1 MDGNQIME
9 FLSFTLEDKFFGI
22 PLENVKEIVE
32 ETEITPVPLSEDYLE
47 GVMNLRGEP
56 ITVINLREKIGLK
69 GKSASREIIL
79 CLING
84 MLIGLRPDKVLD
96 IHEIP
101 DSEIKNVPSSLKG
114 EIESKYMK
122 GIVKLKEKYIIID
135 IKELI

>member
-1 MDGNQIME
+1 ME

-32 ETEITPVPLSEDYLE
+32 EKEITPVPLSSDYLE

-56 ITVINLREKIGLK
+56 ITVIDLRKKIGLT
-69 GKSASREIIL
+69 GTSTSREIIL
-79 CLING
+79 CIVNG
-84 MLIGLRPDKVLD
+84 MVVGLRPDRVLD
-96 IHEIP
+96 IHEVAG
-101 DSEIKNVPSSLKG
+101 SEIKNVPSSLKG
-114 EIESKYMK
+114 EIESRYMK

>member
-1 MDGNQIME
+1 ME

-32 ETEITPVPLSEDYLE
+32 EKEITPVPLSSDYLE

-56 ITVINLREKIGLK
+56 ITVIDLRKKIGLT
-69 GKSASREIIL
+69 GKSTSREIIL
-79 CLING
+79 CIING
-84 MLIGLRPDKVLD
+84 MVVGLRPDRVLD
-96 IHEIP
+96 IHEVSG
-101 DSEIKNVPSSLKG
+101 SEIKNVPSSLKG

>member
-1 MDGNQIME
+1 ME
-9 FLSFTLEDKFFGI
+9 FLSFALEGKFFGM

-32 ETEITPVPLSEDYLE
+32 EKEITPVPLSGEYLE

-56 ITVINLREKIGLK
+56 ITVIDLRKKIGI
-69 GKSASREIIL
+69 GGTSISREIIL
-79 CLING
+79 CNIDD
-84 MLIGLRPDKVLD
+84 MVVGLRPDEVLD
-96 IHEIP
+96 IHEVP
-101 DSEIKNVPSSLKG
+101 DSAVKNVPASLKG

>member
-1 MDGNQIME
+1 ME
-9 FLSFTLEDKFFGI
+9 FLSFILEDKFFGV

-32 ETEITPVPLSEDYLE
+32 EKEITPVPLSSEYLE

-56 ITVINLREKIGLK
+56 VTVIDLRKKIGLT
-69 GKSASREIIL
+69 GVATSREIIL
-79 CLING
+79 CLIND
-84 MLIGLRPDKVLD
+84 IVVGLRPDKVLD
-96 IHEIP
+96 IHEVS
-101 DSEIKNVPSSLKG
+101 DSEVKNVPSSLKG

>member
-1 MDGNQIME
+1 MDGDYIME
-9 FLSFTLEDKFFGI
+9 FLSFTLEEKFFGI

-32 ETEITPVPLSEDYLE
+32 ETEITPVPLSGNYLE

-56 ITVINLREKIGLK
+56 ITVINLRKKIGLK
-69 GKSASREIIL
+69 GKSSSREIIL

-84 MLIGLRPDKVLD
+84 MLIGLRPDQVLD

-122 GIVKLKEKYIIID
+122 GIVKLEEKYIIID

>member
-1 MDGNQIME
+1 MD

-32 ETEITPVPLSEDYLE
+32 EKEITPVPLSSEYIE

-56 ITVINLREKIGLK
+56 ITVIDLRKKIGFT
-69 GKSASREIIL
+69 GSSTSREIIL
-79 CLING
+79 CLIDDII
-84 MLIGLRPDKVLD
+84 IGLRPDNVLD
-96 IHEIP
+96 IHEVP
-101 DSEIKNVPSSLKG
+101 ESQVKKVPSSLKG

>member
-1 MDGNQIME
+1 MRMPKSKWEQQIGKY
-9 FLSFTLEDKFFGI
+9 FQWIQRKQDT
-22 PLENVKEIVE
+22 
-32 ETEITPVPLSEDYLE
+32 
-47 GVMNLRGEP
+47 
-56 ITVINLREKIGLK
+56 INLREKIGLK

>member
-1 MDGNQIME
+1 MME
-9 FLSFTLEDKFFGI
+9 FLSFTLGDKFFGV
-22 PLENVKEIVE
+22 PLDNVKEIVE
-32 ETEITPVPLSEDYLE
+32 ETEITPVPLSGDYLE

-56 ITVINLREKIGLK
+56 VTVIDLRKKIGLQ
-69 GKSASREIIL
+69 GGSVSREIIL
-79 CLING
+79 CMING
-84 MLIGLRPDKVLD
+84 MIIGLRPDEVLD

>member
-1 MDGNQIME
+1 VE

-32 ETEITPVPLSEDYLE
+32 EKEITPVPLSSDYLE

-56 ITVINLREKIGLK
+56 ITVIDLRKKIGLT
-69 GKSASREIIL
+69 GASTSREIIL
-79 CLING
+79 CIING
-84 MLIGLRPDKVLD
+84 MVVGLRPDRVLD
-96 IHEIP
+96 IHEVAG
-101 DSEIKNVPSSLKG
+101 SEIKNVPSSLKG
-114 EIESKYMK
+114 EIESKYMR

>member
-1 MDGNQIME
+1 ME

-32 ETEITPVPLSEDYLE
+32 EKEITPVPLSSEYLE

-56 ITVINLREKIGLK
+56 ITVIDLRKKIGLK
-69 GKSASREIIL
+69 GTSTSREIIL

-84 MLIGLRPDKVLD
+84 MVLGLRPDRVLD
-96 IHEIP
+96 IHEVS
-101 DSEIKNVPSSLKG
+101 DSEVKNVPSSLKG

>member
-1 MDGNQIME
+1 ME

-32 ETEITPVPLSEDYLE
+32 EKEITPVPLSSDYLE

-56 ITVINLREKIGLK
+56 ITVIDMRKKIGLQ
-69 GKSASREIIL
+69 GTSTSREIIL

-84 MLIGLRPDKVLD
+84 MVLGLRPDRVLD
-96 IHEIP
+96 IHEVS
-101 DSEIKNVPSSLKG
+101 DSEVKKVPSSLKS

-122 GIVKLKEKYIIID
+122 GIVKLKERYIIID

>member
-1 MDGNQIME
+1 ME
-9 FLSFTLEDKFFGI
+9 FLSFTLEDKFFGV

-32 ETEITPVPLSEDYLE
+32 ETEITPVPLSSEYLE

-56 ITVINLREKIGLK
+56 ITVVNLRKKIGLK
-69 GKSASREIIL
+69 GASTSREIIL

-122 GIVKLKEKYIIID
+122 GIVKLREKYIIID

>member
-1 MDGNQIME
+1 ME
-9 FLSFTLEDKFFGI
+9 FLSFTLEDKFFGV

-32 ETEITPVPLSEDYLE
+32 ETGITPVPLSDDYLE

-56 ITVINLREKIGLK
+56 VTVINLRKKIRLK
-69 GKSASREIIL
+69 GASTSREIIL

-84 MLIGLRPDKVLD
+84 VKIGLRPDRVLD
-96 IHEIP
+96 IHQIP
-101 DSEIKNVPSSLKG
+101 DSEIKKVPSGLKG
-114 EIESKYMK
+114 EIESKYIK